1 MLTECLKIE
10 KNKLAYQILKSM
22 FAFGLSINLKN
33 IEFEDCPYIFYYD
46 K

>member
-1 MLTECLKIE
+1 MFENRKKQTSLSNFE
-10 KNKLAYQILKSM
+10 KHVC
-22 FAFGLSINLKN
+22 FGLIINLKN

>member
-33 IEFEDCPYIFYYD
+33 ISFNLDSILIACF
-46 K
+46 

>member
-1 MLTECLKIE
+1 MSEELENISKINE
-10 KNKLAYQILKSM
+10 IFIKEWISLNP
-22 FAFGLSINLKN
+22 NLKN